1 MDWPSNGCPTG
12 TRLCT
17 RRFREHWKSRSSF
30 RYVRVYQNLSNK
42 GLHLASETP
51 ILARSADEMVQRMPE
66 AAARDLVEWDSVP
79 SNAEADLAAILGHE
93 ISLSRLTEQ
102 DLEAPALQ
110 DDYPVNEYFAL
121 RRGTSV
127 GREAR
132 FGSE

>member
-1 MDWPSNGCPTG
+1 
-12 TRLCT
+12 
-17 RRFREHWKSRSSF
+17 
-30 RYVRVYQNLSNK
+30 
-42 GLHLASETP
+42 
-51 ILARSADEMVQRMPE
+51 MPE